1 MKLQRIR
8 IATLLKLAVAFM
20 LVAAVAVVVLLPRRT
35 GVEGWAE
42 RATPKAN
49 TVTTDAA
56 VRAAFASATP
66 APDAKAYET
75 LARYVLEG
83 WAGYRTPGGER
94 AHYPGPPSE
103 AGRRSD
109 GMEGFARMFP
119 MAAAWLASGRPQVID
134 TGGGRVDL
142 ADAFAR
148 GLATGTDPANP
159 AYWGPIRD
167 YGQSIVESADVA
179 LGLWL
184 SRDVVWKRL
193 DPTERAHVVA
203 WLEGA
208 LRSAPYEGN
217 WQLFPLIVH
226 RALKGLGADVSRW
239 DARMQSSWEYFRT
252 FHRGA
257 GWFFDPPHGFD
268 YYNAWSIHY
277 GMFWLQ
283 RMDPGFDPEFVRKV
297 HSDFIA
303 SYKHFFGPQGHP
315 AMGRSVCYRM
325 AAPVPL
331 LTAQVLAPG
340 AVSKGE
346 AMRALD
352 LTWSL
357 FVGRGA
363 LADGAVT
370 AGFCG
375 PDFATHAQYSGPA
388 SCLWA
393 LRSLVVAFALD
404 RELRLFDAPREPL
417 PVERADF
424 SLRNDTAGWTLTG
437 SRATG
442 RIALVMDHGQ
452 SDDAPAIRPYGL
464 RSRALET
471 LLHAPRRPDNTPALY
486 ERKTYSTDRP
496 VSRCDAPQASNR

>member
-1 MKLQRIR
+1 MKLPRIR
-8 IATLLKLAVAFM
+8 IALLLKLALAGT
-20 LVAAVAVVVLLPRRT
+20 LVAAVAIVVLLPRRT
-35 GVEGWAE
+35 GVEGWSD
-42 RATPKAN
+42 RAAPRAN

-56 VRAAFASATP
+56 LRAAFASAGP
-66 APDAKAYET
+66 QPGSGAYET
-75 LARYVLEG
+75 LARYFLEG
-83 WAGYRTPGGER
+83 WAGYRTPAGER

-103 AGRRSD
+103 SGRRSD
-109 GMEGFARMFP
+109 GLEGFARMFP
-119 MAAAWLASGRPQVID
+119 MAGAWMAGGRPAGIEIA
-134 TGGGRVDL
+134 GGRMDL
-142 ADAFAR
+142 AETFAR
-148 GLATGTDPANP
+148 GLATGTDPADP

-167 YGQSIVESADVA
+167 YGQAIVESADVA

-184 SRDVVWKRL
+184 SRDSVWARL
-193 DPTERAHVVA
+193 SPAERSRVVA

-208 LRSAPYEGN
+208 LRSEPYEGN

-226 RALKGLGADVSRW
+226 RSLKALGADVSRW
-239 DARMQSSWEYFRT
+239 DARMQSSWEYFKT
-252 FHRGA
+252 FHRGE

-283 RMDPGFDPEFVRKV
+283 RIDPGFDPTFVRKV
-297 HSDFIA
+297 QADFVA
-303 SYKHFFGPQGHP
+303 SYKHFFGPQGQP
-315 AMGRSVCYRM
+315 LMGRSVCYRM

-357 FVGRGA
+357 FIARGA
-363 LADGAVT
+363 VADGGVT
-370 AGFCG
+370 PGFCG
-375 PDFATHAQYSGPA
+375 PDLAMHARYSGPA

-404 RELRLFDAPREPL
+404 RELKLFDATREPL

-424 SLRNDTAGWTLTG
+424 SLRNETAGWTLAG
-437 SRATG
+437 SQATG
-442 RIALVMDHGQ
+442 RIALVTDSGA
-452 SDDAPAIRPYGL
+452 SDEAPALKPHGL

-471 LLHAPRRPDNTPALY
+471 LLHAPRRPDNTAALY
-486 ERKTYSTDRP
+486 GRKTYSSDRP
-496 VSRCDAPQASNR
+496 LGRCDAMAPSNR